1 MLGGGG
7 DNHCCADMCAEYR
20 SYTTPDAP
28 IDALLPA
35 SGLHSSTAEA
45 AVRAAPWEGGPL
57 AMARRPECYLL
68 WLCML
73 ALQGG
78 GLFLTV
84 NPDPNPNPNPNP
96 NPDPDP
102 DPNPNPNP
110 NPNQVNLGSMV
121 QSRSGGVAAATA
133 VTVFS

>member
-1 MLGGGG
+1 
-7 DNHCCADMCAEYR
+7 MCAEYR

-84 NPDPNPNPNPNP
+84 N
-96 NPDPDP
+96 
-102 DPNPNPNP
+102 
-110 NPNQVNLGSMV
+110 LGSMV
-121 QSRSGGVAAATA
+121 QSRGGGVAAATA
-133 VTVFS
+133 VTVFSCAQGFARLVTGSLSNALVSRGAARTWYHPYPHPYPYPDP

>member
-84 NPDPNPNPNPNP
+84 N
-96 NPDPDP
+96 
-102 DPNPNPNP
+102 
-110 NPNQVNLGSMV
+110 LGSMV
-121 QSRSGGVAAATA
+121 QSRGGGVAAATA